1 MTRRR
6 LTRLFWLGAAAILV
20 AAALV
25 AVAAVLRGDFSETE
39 GRILGTLAAVL
50 YTSGALLTGLANV
63 VRGRRVVGG
72 LLVGMAPVCLAL
84 LAPAIWG
91 VFDES
96 DEGNTW
102 RWGWT
107 AVLVVLAGLMLGT
120 ALLLARSAVAARLA
134 YATGALAALA
144 AALGIAAVWSEPS
157 GDGWPKALAAFSI
170 LAVLGYVL
178 VPIVDR
184 FGRPPA
190 AASERVL
197 AALDGV
203 ELVAT
208 PAGTVDP
215 RLAAGERLLLRR
227 RPA

>member
-1 MTRRR
+1 MNRRR
-6 LTRLFWLGAAAILV
+6 LARVFWLGAAAILV

-25 AVAAVLRGDFSETE
+25 AVGAVLRGDFSETD

-63 VRGRRVVGG
+63 ERGRRAVGG
-72 LLVGMAPVCLAL
+72 LLVLTAPVCFVLLAL
-84 LAPAIWG
+84 AIWG

-102 RWGWT
+102 RWAWT
-107 AVLVVLAGLMLGT
+107 AALVVLAGIMLGT
-120 ALLLARSAVAARLA
+120 ALLLARSVVAGKLA

-144 AALGIAAVWSEPS
+144 AGLAIVAVWSEPT
-157 GDGWPKALAAFSI
+157 GDGWPKVLAALSI

-190 AASERVL
+190 VASERVL
-197 AALDGV
+197 ATLDGV
-203 ELVAT
+203 DLVAS

-215 RLAAGERLLLRR
+215 RLGAGERLLLRR
-227 RPA
+227 SA

>member
-6 LTRLFWLGAAAILV
+6 LSRAFWLGAAAILV

-25 AVAAVLRGDFSETE
+25 AVGAVLRGNFSETD
-39 GRILGTLAAVL
+39 GRILGSLGAVL

-63 VRGRRVVGG
+63 ERGRSAVGG
-72 LLVGMAPVCLAL
+72 LLVLTAPICFAL
-84 LAPAIWG
+84 LAAAIWG
-91 VFDES
+91 VFDGS
-96 DEGNTW
+96 DEGDTW
-102 RWGWT
+102 RSAWT
-107 AVLVVLAGLMLGT
+107 AALVVLAGLMLGT
-120 ALLLARSAVAARLA
+120 ALLLARSAVAGKLA

-144 AALGIAAVWSEPS
+144 AALAIAAVWSEPS
-157 GDGWPKALAAFSI
+157 GDGWPKVLAALSI

-184 FGRPPA
+184 FARPPEA
-190 AASERVL
+190 SSERVL
-197 AALDGV
+197 ATLDGV

-227 RPA
+227 RA

>member
-6 LTRLFWLGAAAILV
+6 LSRVFWLGAAAILV

-25 AVAAVLRGDFSETE
+25 AVGAVLRGDFSETD

-63 VRGRRVVGG
+63 ERGRRAVGG
-72 LLVGMAPVCLAL
+72 LLVGTAPVCLAL
-84 LAPAIWG
+84 LAPAIWA
-91 VFDES
+91 VFEES
-96 DEGNTW
+96 EETTW

-120 ALLLARSAVAARLA
+120 ALLLARSPVARKLA

-144 AALGIAAVWSEPS
+144 ATLGIAAVWSEPG
-157 GDGWPKALAAFSI
+157 GDSWPKALAALSI

-197 AALDGV
+197 ATLDGV

-215 RLAAGERLLLRR
+215 RVVAGERLLLRR
-227 RPA
+227 SS